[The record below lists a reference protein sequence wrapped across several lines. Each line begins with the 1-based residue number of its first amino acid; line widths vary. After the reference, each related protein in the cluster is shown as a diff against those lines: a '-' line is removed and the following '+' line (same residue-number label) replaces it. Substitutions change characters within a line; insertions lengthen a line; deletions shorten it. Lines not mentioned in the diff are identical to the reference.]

1 MNLKDINELAE
12 KAARDLGFII
22 YDIKFAKRKH
32 ISDLIIR
39 IDKESGY
46 ISVEDCSNFSKKIG
60 LLLDEKDLLHFKYNL
75 RVESPGAERELRSFS
90 DFERFVGEIAKV
102 IFLEPEQN
110 RAVIVGKIEKCE
122 KDMISMNEMDT
133 KKEFKFRYNNV
144 KKANL
149 KLII

>member
-46 ISVEDCSNFSKKIG
+46 ISVEDCSNFFKKNWT
-60 LLLDEKDLLHFKYNL
+60 F
-75 RVESPGAERELRSFS
+75 A
-90 DFERFVGEIAKV
+90 
-102 IFLEPEQN
+102 
-110 RAVIVGKIEKCE
+110 
-122 KDMISMNEMDT
+122 
-133 KKEFKFRYNNV
+133 
-144 KKANL
+144 
-149 KLII
+149 

>member
-1 MNLKDINELAE
+1 MNLNGIKELAE
-12 KAARDLGFII
+12 KAASELGFMI

-39 IDKESGY
+39 IDKEIGY

-60 LLLDEKDLLHFKYNL
+60 FLLDEKDILHYKYNL

-90 DFERFVGEIAKV
+90 DFERFEGEIAKV
-102 IFLEPEQN
+102 IFLESVQN
-110 RAVIVGKIEKCE
+110 RTVIVGRIEKCE
-122 KDMISMNEMDT
+122 RDMITMIEMDNSR
-133 KKEFKFRYNNV
+133 EVKFRYNIV